1 MKGVIS
7 KKYLL
12 IFVYILLLGIT
23 VSFAWMLSNEVNIVE
38 SVNIDYNKE
47 GNNLVVAPKNLEVEI
62 YMADENGEDQLVTDR
77 IKFKGV
83 APHSLVPFKIRFQN
97 HTSKP
102 VKVDVALSGITS
114 TRSDLLDVVFVSAV
128 GSTGWGDYSY
138 TERPAP
144 VYEKLSVSTFIEE
157 DSKKVYTFRF
167 LSNFSVPQTAEDN
180 YLEMS
185 CYFYFDGE
193 MMKNYHQNSVLTI
206 GQFRITQK

>member
-23 VSFAWMLSNEVNIVE
+23 VSFAWMLSNEINIVE

-47 GNNLVVAPKNLEVEI
+47 GNNLVVAPKNLEVKI
-62 YMADENGEDQLVTDR
+62 YMADENGVDQLVTDR
-77 IKFKGV
+77 IKFKGI
-83 APHSLVPFKIRFQN
+83 APHSVVPFKIRFKN
-97 HTSKP
+97 NTSKP

-128 GSTGWGDYSY
+128 ASTGWGDYSY

-144 VYEKLSVSTFIEE
+144 IYEKLSVSSATQEE
-157 DSKKVYTFRF
+157 DETIYSFKF
-167 LSNFSVPQTAEDN
+167 LQNFSVPPTIGDN

-193 MMKNYHQNSVLTI
+193 TMMNYHQDTILSI